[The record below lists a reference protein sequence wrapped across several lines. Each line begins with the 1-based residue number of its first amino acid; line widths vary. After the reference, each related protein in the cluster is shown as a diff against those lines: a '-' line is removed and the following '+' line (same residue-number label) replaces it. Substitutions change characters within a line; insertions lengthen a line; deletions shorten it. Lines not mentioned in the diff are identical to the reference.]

1 MKGLKKLSVGL
12 AATAVLFT
20 LAACGNSS
28 SSSETGTSSSAAA
41 LEEKVVGVAP
51 GPYGDMVT
59 DVISPLLADKGYTL
73 TTKVFNDYIQPNN
86 ALANGQIDANLFQ
99 HTAYLDKFSAD
110 NELDLTALQKVPTL
124 GMGIYS
130 NKQTQLDDLAD
141 GATVSIANDAS
152 NLART
157 LQLLAANDLITIA
170 DEIDETK
177 ATVADIKDNP
187 KQLTFKEL
195 DAAQLARSLDTVDVA
210 LVPGNFAW
218 AASLDPADALA
229 LESLK
234 EDYKNVFVVRTEDKD
249 SDFAQAVTE
258 VLESQGFKDAIADS
272 AFKDFSQPDFWTE

>member
-1 MKGLKKLSVGL
+1 MIGLKKLTVGL
-12 AATAVLFT
+12 AVTAVLFT
-20 LAACGNSS
+20 LAACGNGST
-28 SSSETGTSSSAAA
+28 SETEASSTTAA

-59 DVISPLLADKGYTL
+59 DVISPLLADQGYTL

-99 HTAYLDKFSAD
+99 HTAYLEKFSAD
-110 NELDLTALQKVPTL
+110 NDLDLTALQKVPTL

-130 NKQTQLDDLAD
+130 NKLSSLDDLAD

-157 LQLLAANDLITIA
+157 LQLLAANGLITIA
-170 DEIDETK
+170 DDIDETK

-187 KQLTFKEL
+187 KNLTFKEL

-218 AASLDPADALA
+218 AASLDPADALS

-234 EDYKNVFVVRTEDKD
+234 EEYKNVFVVRTEDKD

-258 VLESQGFKDAIADS
+258 VLESQDFKDAIADS
-272 AFKDFSQPDFWTE
+272 AFKDFNQPDFWTE

>member
-1 MKGLKKLSVGL
+1 MIGLKKLTVGL
-12 AATAVLFT
+12 AVTAVLFT
-20 LAACGNSS
+20 LAACGNGST
-28 SSSETGTSSSAAA
+28 SETEASSTTAA

-99 HTAYLDKFSAD
+99 HTAYLEKFSAD
-110 NELDLTALQKVPTL
+110 NDLDLTALQKVPTL

-130 NKQTQLDDLAD
+130 NKLSSLDDLAD

-157 LQLLAANDLITIA
+157 LQLLAANGLITIA
-170 DEIDETK
+170 EDIDETK
-177 ATVADIKDNP
+177 ATVTDIKDNP
-187 KQLTFKEL
+187 KNLTFKEL

-234 EDYKNVFVVRTEDKD
+234 EEYKNVFVVRTEDKD

-258 VLESQGFKDAIADS
+258 VLESQDFKDAIADS
-272 AFKDFSQPDFWTE
+272 AFKDFNQPDFWTE

>member
-1 MKGLKKLSVGL
+1 MIGLKKLTVGL

-20 LAACGNSS
+20 LAACGNGST
-28 SSSETGTSSSAAA
+28 SETEASSTTAA

-99 HTAYLDKFSAD
+99 HTAYLEKFSAD
-110 NELDLTALQKVPTL
+110 NDLDLTALQKVPTL

-130 NKQTQLDDLAD
+130 NKLSSLDDLAD

-157 LQLLAANDLITIA
+157 LQLLAANGLITIA
-170 DEIDETK
+170 EDIDETK

-187 KQLTFKEL
+187 KNLTFKEL

-234 EDYKNVFVVRTEDKD
+234 EEYKNVFVVST
-249 SDFAQAVTE
+249 
-258 VLESQGFKDAIADS
+258 
-272 AFKDFSQPDFWTE
+272 